1 MSSSDF
7 TQRRRQ
13 EHQVQ
18 ATAEEVQH
26 GPHGHGKEE
35 RAETADEMLDQLLN
49 TPKKGQ
55 GEKSGTRPPDSTRR
69 SSMEREVGEGVKALT
84 GAGEK
89 EAQKRVVAVQAGV
102 GERKKAQKPAAVE
115 EVTRPVSLPPEQPP
129 GLEVVQ
135 GKGKGGL
142 LSRWDPLRGVAG
154 ECASSCQ
161 NV

>member
-1 MSSSDF
+1 
-7 TQRRRQ
+7 
-13 EHQVQ
+13 
-18 ATAEEVQH
+18 
-26 GPHGHGKEE
+26 
-35 RAETADEMLDQLLN
+35 MLDQLLEDMSNMN

-69 SSMEREVGEGVKALT
+69 SSMEKEVGEGVKALT

-89 EAQKRVVAVQAGV
+89 EAK
-102 GERKKAQKPAAVE
+102 KPAAVE
-115 EVTRPVSLPPEQPP
+115 EVARTVSLPPEQLP

>member
-1 MSSSDF
+1 M
-7 TQRRRQ
+7 
-13 EHQVQ
+13 
-18 ATAEEVQH
+18 
-26 GPHGHGKEE
+26 
-35 RAETADEMLDQLLN
+35 
-49 TPKKGQ
+49 
-55 GEKSGTRPPDSTRR
+55 EK
-69 SSMEREVGEGVKALT
+69 EVGEGVKALT

-89 EAQKRVVAVQAGV
+89 EAK
-102 GERKKAQKPAAVE
+102 KPATVE
-115 EVTRPVSLPPEQPP
+115 EVARTASLPPEQLP